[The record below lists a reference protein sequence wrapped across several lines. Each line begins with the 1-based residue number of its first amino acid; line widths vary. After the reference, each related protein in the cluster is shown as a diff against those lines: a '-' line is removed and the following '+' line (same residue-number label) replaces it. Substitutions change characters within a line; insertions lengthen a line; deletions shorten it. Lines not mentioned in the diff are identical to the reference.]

1 MFLAY
6 SKGNKVFVDSMNDA
20 IVKVEIIDILGRTVI
35 FDKNIDASSKTYE
48 VSNANTILF
57 VIIELGSGIKVVKKV
72 LL

>member
-1 MFLAY
+1 
-6 SKGNKVFVDSMNDA
+6 MNDA